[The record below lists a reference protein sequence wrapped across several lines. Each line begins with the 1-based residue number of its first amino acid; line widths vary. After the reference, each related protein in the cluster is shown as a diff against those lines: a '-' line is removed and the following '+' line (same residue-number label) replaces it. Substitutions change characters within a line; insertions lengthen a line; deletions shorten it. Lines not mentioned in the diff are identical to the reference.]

1 MKTDFCFFLEE
12 KSSLEAKILK
22 SVAYLI
28 FDALDYGNSNQT
40 EPDLKNT
47 LQNLLVQMSGH
58 YREYTSMKLS
68 EDDEGYEQEEEE
80 VISFDK
86 AIEVCISNVF
96 EAEYHYKAV
105 CRGLYAQAYELKVFL
120 AKIEHSKVSFRSL
133 FW

>member
-1 MKTDFCFFLEE
+1 
-12 KSSLEAKILK
+12 
-22 SVAYLI
+22 
-28 FDALDYGNSNQT
+28 
-40 EPDLKNT
+40 
-47 LQNLLVQMSGH
+47 MSGH